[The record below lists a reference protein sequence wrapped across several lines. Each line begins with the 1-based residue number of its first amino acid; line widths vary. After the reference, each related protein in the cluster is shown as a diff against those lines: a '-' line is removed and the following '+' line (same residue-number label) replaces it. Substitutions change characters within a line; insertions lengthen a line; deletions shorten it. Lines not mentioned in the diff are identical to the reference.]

1 MTRTLLWLL
10 GGLVLGLVIHIGVIL
25 TLPNFSTNGVWNRV
39 AALGALGRTV
49 VLPGVTAGAPNPL
62 RLDPELTH
70 AVCAIDLRA
79 GAGVVSAVLPNA
91 FWSLAVFS
99 RGGTVLYSTTNR
111 DGIGRNLD
119 LGIFNPAQTR
129 LLATQQLDITEGLL
143 IVESPT
149 DDVFVLVRLAPPH
162 PALRSRFEQELGDMV
177 CGNIGQ

>member
-1 MTRTLLWLL
+1 MASIFGFGERLD
-10 GGLVLGLVIHIGVIL
+10 GYPV
-25 TLPNFSTNGVWNRV
+25 P
-39 AALGALGRTV
+39 
-49 VLPGVTAGAPNPL
+49 VLP
-62 RLDPELTH
+62 LDML
-70 AVCAIDLRA
+70 AIETPDLIKIDIE
-79 GAGVVSAVLPNA
+79 
-91 FWSLAVFS
+91 
-99 RGGTVLYSTTNR
+99 GTTTNR